1 MDKRLY
7 RLLVVTAV
15 TLTVLWLTWSIY
27 DSFFRNRVPGE
38 LAYHAAN
45 KYFEDGDYAAALE
58 EYEKAFNA
66 NDDLLDAL
74 RGQARSLMQ
83 LGRNDDA
90 LRRFDGA
97 IVRDPEFA
105 ATYANRGIL
114 HDRMGHYELAIADYD
129 RALSLDSDI
138 SEGPHWLTRFL
149 RLQAEKPP
157 DIAERAAYLREQL
170 AKPES
175 QRLLRVPELDEQ
187 QRPYKM

>member
-1 MDKRLY
+1 
-7 RLLVVTAV
+7 
-15 TLTVLWLTWSIY
+15 
-27 DSFFRNRVPGE
+27 
-38 LAYHAAN
+38 
-45 KYFEDGDYAAALE
+45 
-58 EYEKAFNA
+58 
-66 NDDLLDAL
+66 
-74 RGQARSLMQ
+74 MQ

-90 LRRFDGA
+90 LRRFDSA

-129 RALSLDSDI
+129 RALSLDSEI

-175 QRLLRVPELDEQ
+175 ERLLRVPELDEQ